1 MKNSYEAKA
10 AFFDEQVH
18 TKWAAQAYGMKE
30 ETKLKHLFD
39 ITGSPLGL
47 RLLEPGCGT
56 GRLTEVLAA
65 KVGPNG
71 SVVAIDISPAM
82 VIETRRRLNGYENVE
97 ILMGAVE
104 EQVGI
109 IGKFHM
115 IICHQVFPHFENPGD
130 ALGKLSNMLHSGG
143 RIVISHFISSAEIN
157 DVHRK
162 SHTVVAN
169 DKIPPKET
177 LQKWCDRLNLA
188 IEAWQDDDEGYLLSV
203 RLNPR
208 KPHAITAS
216 SLLKRD
222 RGMKI
227 GQVK

>member
-1 MKNSYEAKA
+1 MKNLYEAKA

-18 TKWAAQAYGMKE
+18 AEWAAQAYGMKE
-30 ETKLKHLFD
+30 KTKLKHLFD
-39 ITGSPLGL
+39 VTGPLLGL

-65 KVGPNG
+65 EVGPNG

-82 VIETRRRLNGYENVE
+82 VMEAREKLSRYENVE

-104 EQVGI
+104 EQVEN

-130 ALGKLSNMLHSGG
+130 ALGKLSKMLHTGG
-143 RIVISHFISSAEIN
+143 RIVISHFISSTEIN

-162 SHTVVAN
+162 SNTAVAH
-169 DKIPPKET
+169 DLIPPKAT
-177 LQKWCDRLNLA
+177 LRKWCGRLNLA
-188 IEAWQDDDEGYLLSV
+188 IEAWRDNDEGYLLST
-203 RLNPR
+203 RLN
-208 KPHAITAS
+208 
-216 SLLKRD
+216 
-222 RGMKI
+222 
-227 GQVK
+227 

>member
-1 MKNSYEAKA
+1 MKKSYEAKA
-10 AFFDEQVH
+10 TFFDEQVH
-18 TKWAAQAYGMKE
+18 AKWAAQAYGMKE
-30 ETKLKHLFD
+30 VTKLKHLFD
-39 ITGSPLGL
+39 VTGSLLGL
-47 RLLEPGCGT
+47 RILEPGCGT

-82 VIETRRRLNGYENVE
+82 VVETRRKLSGYENVK

-104 EQVGI
+104 EQEAI

-130 ALGKLSNMLHSGG
+130 ALGKLSNMLHTDG
-143 RIVISHFISSAEIN
+143 RIVISHFISSEEIN

-177 LQKWCDRLNLA
+177 LRKWCSRLNLA
-188 IEAWQDDDEGYLLSV
+188 IEAWQDDDEGYLLSA
-203 RLNPR
+203 RLNSR
-208 KPHAITAS
+208 KTHARTAS
-216 SLLKRD
+216 NHLKKDHRI
-222 RGMKI
+222 KT